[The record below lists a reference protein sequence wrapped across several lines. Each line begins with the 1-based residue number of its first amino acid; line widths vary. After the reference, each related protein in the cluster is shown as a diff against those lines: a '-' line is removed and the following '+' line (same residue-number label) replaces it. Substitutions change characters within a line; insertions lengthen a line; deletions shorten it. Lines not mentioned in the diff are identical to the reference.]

1 MMNDT
6 SKKQMNNPPAETPAP
21 DGFSKFL
28 WWLATADAAI
38 LKDCPTDKERYRI
51 IGIAVLVTWMFATLA
66 WGYFFST
73 VVEDDLVI
81 AGLAIFFGFAILSID
96 RSLIA
101 AMSRNGGKPQFL
113 PVAFRLVLA
122 VTIGLFIS
130 QPVVLMLFKKD
141 IDAQMVLDRQG
152 KLDHFRTEQAA
163 LNAARTQPLQQEIN
177 TYKSQLLQK
186 QEQVKDYKDGYIRET
201 DGTGG
206 SGRIGESAVA
216 KVKKN
221 EYLKSE
227 EELRKLTKDLDSRRL
242 EKEVQLA
249 IIHKEDSIKEQ
260 AYLATLTNGFLSQ
273 IEALNTLTEEHPPL
287 KQRYRL
293 IVFII
298 TLIEIMPLLT
308 KLLMPKG
315 EYDEKLAAMTA
326 GSVQATQLGLEK
338 GQELNAHYYEGATAA
353 DKEVM
358 DHLFQLTETQ
368 RRREAEQLVKD
379 WETTDGKRFRQ
390 LWNNAKRLLLLHK
403 V

>member
-1 MMNDT
+1 MAENMNDNRP
-6 SKKQMNNPPAETPAP
+6 KQIEN
-21 DGFSKFL
+21 GFSKFL
-28 WWLATADAAI
+28 WWLATADAEI

-51 IGIAVLVTWMFATLA
+51 IGIAVLVTWLFATLA

-81 AGLAIFFGFAILSID
+81 AGLALFFGFAILSID

-141 IDAQMVLDRQG
+141 IDAQMVLDRQS
-152 KLDHFRTEQAA
+152 KLDHFRKEQAA
-163 LNAARTQPLQQEIN
+163 LNESLTKPLNQQIIVVN
-177 TYKSQLLQK
+177 NQQAQK
-186 QEQVKDYKDGYIRET
+186 EEQVKEYKDSYIRET

-206 SGRIGESAVA
+206 SGKIGESSIA

-227 EELRKLTKDLDSRRL
+227 EELRKLKKELDAQRL
-242 EKEVQLA
+242 EKEAQLA
-249 IIHKEDSIKEQ
+249 VIRTEDSLKEQ
-260 AYLATLTNGFLSQ
+260 AYVATLTNGFLSQ
-273 IEALNTLTEEHPPL
+273 IEALNTLTDEHPPL

-315 EYDEKLAAMTA
+315 EYDERIAAMTA
-326 GSVQATQLGLEK
+326 GNVQAAQLGLEK
-338 GQELNAHYYEGATAA
+338 GQELNAHYYDAATVA

-358 DHLFQLTETQ
+358 DHLFRLTETQ
-368 RRREAEQLVKD
+368 RRREAEEVVKE
-379 WETTDGKRFRQ
+379 WEASGSKRFKQ
-390 LWNNAKRLLLLHK
+390 LWNNARRLLLLHK

>member
-1 MMNDT
+1 MAENMNDNRP
-6 SKKQMNNPPAETPAP
+6 KQIEN
-21 DGFSKFL
+21 GFSKFL
-28 WWLATADAAI
+28 WWLATADAEI

-51 IGIAVLVTWMFATLA
+51 IGIAVLVTWLFATLA

-81 AGLAIFFGFAILSID
+81 AGLALFFGFAILSID

-141 IDAQMVLDRQG
+141 IDAQMVLDRQN
-152 KLDHFRTEQAA
+152 KLDHFRKEQAA
-163 LNAARTQPLQQEIN
+163 LNESLTKPLNQQITVVN
-177 TYKSQLLQK
+177 NQLAQK
-186 QEQVKDYKDGYIRET
+186 EEQVKEYKDSYIRET

-206 SGRIGESAVA
+206 SGKIGESSIA

-227 EELRKLTKDLDSRRL
+227 EELRKLKKELDAQRL
-242 EKEVQLA
+242 EKEAQLA
-249 IIHKEDSIKEQ
+249 VIRTEDSLKEQ
-260 AYLATLTNGFLSQ
+260 AYVATLTNGFLSQ
-273 IEALNTLTEEHPPL
+273 IEALNTLTDEHPPL

-315 EYDEKLAAMTA
+315 EYDERIAAMTA
-326 GSVQATQLGLEK
+326 GNVQAAQLGLEK
-338 GQELNAHYYEGATAA
+338 GQELNAHYYDAATVA

-358 DHLFQLTETQ
+358 DHLFRLTETQ
-368 RRREAEQLVKD
+368 RRREAEEVVKE
-379 WETTDGKRFRQ
+379 WEASGSKRFKQ
-390 LWNNAKRLLLLHK
+390 LWNNARRLLLLHK

>member
-1 MMNDT
+1 MNDNRP
-6 SKKQMNNPPAETPAP
+6 KQIDQTPTPPAAP

-28 WWLATADAAI
+28 WWLATADAEI
-38 LKDCPTDKERYRI
+38 LKDCPTDRERYRI
-51 IGIAVLVTWMFATLA
+51 IGIAVLVTWLFATLA

-81 AGLAIFFGFAILSID
+81 AGLALFFGFAILSID

-141 IDAQMVLDRQG
+141 IDAQMVLDRQS
-152 KLDHFRTEQAA
+152 KLDHFRKEQAA
-163 LNAARTQPLQQEIN
+163 LNASRTLPLQNGITTIN
-177 TYKSQLLQK
+177 GQLAGK
-186 QEQVKDYKDGYIRET
+186 EEQVKDYKDSYIRET

-206 SGRIGESAVA
+206 SGKIGESSIA

-227 EELRKLTKDLDSRRL
+227 EELRKLKRELDAQRL
-242 EKEVQLA
+242 EKEAQLA
-249 IIHKEDSIKEQ
+249 VIRTEDSLKEQ
-260 AYLATLTNGFLSQ
+260 AYMATLTNGFLSQ
-273 IEALNTLTEEHPPL
+273 IEALHTLTDEHPPL

-326 GSVQATQLGLEK
+326 GNVQATQLGLEK
-338 GQELNAHYYEGATAA
+338 GQELNAHYYDAATVA

-358 DHLFQLTETQ
+358 DHLFRLTETQ
-368 RRREAEQLVKD
+368 RRREAEQVVKD
-379 WETTDGKRFRQ
+379 WEAAGGKRFRQ
-390 LWNNAKRLLLLHK
+390 LWNDAKRLLLLHK

>member
-1 MMNDT
+1 M
-6 SKKQMNNPPAETPAP
+6 KPANNTPSPAQP

-28 WWLATADAAI
+28 WWLATADAEI
-38 LKDCPTDKERYRI
+38 LKDCKADKERYRI
-51 IGIAVLVTWMFATLA
+51 IGIAVLVTWLFATLA

-73 VVEDDLVI
+73 VVKDDLVI

-113 PVAFRLVLA
+113 PVAFRLLLA

-141 IDAQMVLDRQG
+141 IDAQMVLDRQS
-152 KLDHFRTEQAA
+152 KLDHFRKEQADF
-163 LNAARTQPLQQEIN
+163 NAVRTRPLEQEIAQA
-177 TYKSQLLQK
+177 KSILAQRE
-186 QEQVKDYKDGYIRET
+186 EQVKEYKDNYIRET

-206 SGRIGESAVA
+206 SGKIGESAIA
-216 KVKKN
+216 KVKKS
-221 EYLKSE
+221 EYLKAE
-227 EELRKLTKDLDSRRL
+227 DELRKSKKELDAQRL
-242 EKEVQLA
+242 EKEAQLA
-249 IIHKEDSIKEQ
+249 LIHAEDSTKEQ
-260 AYLATLTNGFLSQ
+260 AYMATLADGFLSQ
-273 IEALNTLTEEHPPL
+273 TEALNTLTETHPPL

-315 EYDEKLAAMTA
+315 EYDEKLAAA
-326 GSVQATQLGLEK
+326 FESAQLELEK
-338 GQELNAHYYEGATAA
+338 SRELSEHYHNGATAA

-358 DHLFQLTETQ
+358 DHLFNMTQNQ
-368 RRREAEQLVKD
+368 RRAASEELVKE
-379 WETTDGKRFRQ
+379 WDGKHFKQ
-390 LWNNAKRLLLLHK
+390 LWRDAKRLLLLHK

>member
-1 MMNDT
+1 MNDI
-6 SKKQMNNPPAETPAP
+6 KPNQQPPAPVPAPPP

-28 WWLATADAAI
+28 WWLATADAGV
-38 LKDCPTDKERYRI
+38 LKDCATDRERYRI
-51 IGIAVLVTWMFATLA
+51 IGIAVLVTWLFATLA

-73 VVEDDLVI
+73 VVDDDLVI

-101 AMSRNGGKPQFL
+101 AMSRNGGKPQFM

-130 QPVVLMLFKKD
+130 QPVVLMLFRRD
-141 IDAQMVLDRQG
+141 IDAQMVLDRQA
-152 KLDHFRTEQAA
+152 KLDHFRKEQAA
-163 LNAARTQPLQQEIN
+163 LNEARTKPLQQEIVTLKN
-177 TYKSQLLQK
+177 ELQQK
-186 QEQVKDYKDGYIRET
+186 EEQVKDYKDGYIRET

-206 SGRIGESAVA
+206 SGKIGESAIA
-216 KVKKN
+216 RVKKN

-227 EELRKLTKDLDSRRL
+227 EELRKLKRELEPRRL
-242 EKEVQLA
+242 EKEAQLA
-249 IIHKEDSIKEQ
+249 LIHSEDSTKEQ
-260 AYLATLTNGFLSQ
+260 AYLATLTDGFLSQ
-273 IEALNTLTEEHPPL
+273 IEALNTLTEEHPPM

-315 EYDEKLAAMTA
+315 EYDEKVAAMAA
-326 GSVQATQLGLEK
+326 GSIQATKLEMEK
-338 GQELNAHYYEGATAA
+338 EQELHAYYYDGAEHA
-353 DKEVM
+353 DKEVI
-358 DHLFQLTETQ
+358 DHLFRLTETQ
-368 RRREAEQLVKD
+368 RRRESEQVVKD
-379 WETTDGKRFRQ
+379 WETSDGKRFRQ
-390 LWNNAKRLLLLHK
+390 LWNNAKRLLLVHK

>member
-1 MMNDT
+1 MAENMNDNRP
-6 SKKQMNNPPAETPAP
+6 KQIDN
-21 DGFSKFL
+21 GFSKFL
-28 WWLATADAAI
+28 WWLAAADAEI

-51 IGIAVLVTWMFATLA
+51 VGIAVLVTWLFATLA

-81 AGLAIFFGFAILSID
+81 AGLALFFGFAILSID

-141 IDAQMVLDRQG
+141 IDAQMVLDRQS
-152 KLDHFRTEQAA
+152 KLDHFRKEQAA
-163 LNAARTQPLQQEIN
+163 LNESLTKPLNQQIAIVNNQLTQKE
-177 TYKSQLLQK
+177 
-186 QEQVKDYKDGYIRET
+186 EQVKEYKDSYIRET

-206 SGRIGESAVA
+206 SGKIGESSIA

-227 EELRKLTKDLDSRRL
+227 EELRKLKKELDAQRL
-242 EKEVQLA
+242 EKEAQLA
-249 IIHKEDSIKEQ
+249 VIRTEDSLKEQ
-260 AYLATLTNGFLSQ
+260 AYVGTLTNGFLSQ
-273 IEALNTLTEEHPPL
+273 IEALNTLTDEHPPL

-315 EYDEKLAAMTA
+315 EYDERLAAMTA
-326 GSVQATQLGLEK
+326 GNVQAAQLGLEK
-338 GQELNAHYYEGATAA
+338 GQELNTYYYDAATVA

-358 DHLFQLTETQ
+358 DHLFRLTETQ
-368 RRREAEQLVKD
+368 RRREAEEVVKE
-379 WETTDGKRFRQ
+379 WEASGSKRFKQ
-390 LWNNAKRLLLLHK
+390 LWNNARRLLLLHK